1 MIGDVFLYSY
11 AHLCGI
17 CWYVPMRPCI
27 LLGVMVSSH
36 QWCTECGITSY
47 IIILYDVLTG
57 KLILSYLSLSKG
69 SNSMAFGQFAEPS
82 RAAVAVAEMEGEAL
96 EKALVWLLRLW
107 AFQLSCSRKA
117 TLEYKVVR
125 RVRHV
130 RLVSAQ
136 RLRKFAFKRFPL
148 LRHATHSYAPRW
160 TWRRC
165 LWHWRPQTGGFW
177 SSGQV
182 VKGRTGGSDSRDH
195 CHPKERVNMDQ

>member
-1 MIGDVFLYSY
+1 MIGHVFLYSC

-96 EKALVWLLRLW
+96 EKALVWLLRL
-107 AFQLSCSRKA
+107 
-117 TLEYKVVR
+117 
-125 RVRHV
+125 
-130 RLVSAQ
+130 
-136 RLRKFAFKRFPL
+136 
-148 LRHATHSYAPRW
+148 
-160 TWRRC
+160 
-165 LWHWRPQTGGFW
+165 
-177 SSGQV
+177 
-182 VKGRTGGSDSRDH
+182 
-195 CHPKERVNMDQ
+195 

>member
-1 MIGDVFLYSY
+1 MIGHVFLYSY

-96 EKALVWLLRLW
+96 EKALVWLLRL
-107 AFQLSCSRKA
+107 
-117 TLEYKVVR
+117 
-125 RVRHV
+125 
-130 RLVSAQ
+130 
-136 RLRKFAFKRFPL
+136 
-148 LRHATHSYAPRW
+148 
-160 TWRRC
+160 
-165 LWHWRPQTGGFW
+165 
-177 SSGQV
+177 
-182 VKGRTGGSDSRDH
+182 
-195 CHPKERVNMDQ
+195 

>member
-1 MIGDVFLYSY
+1 MIGHVFLYSY

-47 IIILYDVLTG
+47 MIILYDVLTG

-82 RAAVAVAEMEGEAL
+82 RAAVAVAAQTLSFSAFLQHKGHLGIQSCEA
-96 EKALVWLLRLW
+96 W
-107 AFQLSCSRKA
+107 
-117 TLEYKVVR
+117 
-125 RVRHV
+125 HV

-148 LRHATHSYAPRW
+148 LRHATHSYAPR
-160 TWRRC
+160 
-165 LWHWRPQTGGFW
+165 
-177 SSGQV
+177 
-182 VKGRTGGSDSRDH
+182 
-195 CHPKERVNMDQ
+195 